1 MTPDQFVSRALA
13 LPGLPWVRWHSD
25 WSGADCYGLVV
36 LWHREVLGI
45 ELGPVPETDI
55 AAGFAVATGW
65 VPSDPVSGATA
76 WMAWRGG
83 APAHC
88 GILALPGMVLHSEGD
103 VGRPGLARLT
113 RLSAM
118 QRMYS
123 DLRFFRRVEVP
134 AC

>member
-1 MTPDQFVSRALA
+1 MTPDAFLSRALA
-13 LPGLPWVRWHSD
+13 LPGLPWARWRSD
-25 WSGADCYGLVV
+25 WQAADCYGLVV

-45 ELGPVPETDI
+45 ELGAVPQTDI
-55 AAGFAVATGW
+55 ADGFAAASGW
-65 VPSDPVSGATA
+65 QPCEPVPGATA

-88 GILALPGMVLHSEGD
+88 GILAQPGMVLHSEGD

-113 RLSAM
+113 RLSVM